1 MAECALEGKTATA
14 PSEISRAANLRHAGF
29 WIRFAATIIDFV
41 ILALPLA
48 VFVSFL
54 SVAMGPWMAFLK
66 LHPGETREEILAQ
79 FGPKFLSLS
88 LGFFALISWLY
99 FAALESSSLRGT
111 LGKRVLGLYVGDLG
125 GNRIGF
131 WQASRRFFAGRLLM
145 QVPYVGIYY
154 FVVDCACAGL
164 TPGKRAIHDMLAG
177 CQVLRDA
184 EDSAR
189 RR

>member
-1 MAECALEGKTATA
+1 
-14 PSEISRAANLRHAGF
+14 LRHAGF

-79 FGPKFLSLS
+79 FGPTFLPIS
-88 LGFFALISWLY
+88 LGFFAFISWAY
-99 FAALESSSLRGT
+99 FAGSESSSLRGT
-111 LGKRVLGLYVGDLG
+111 LGKRVLGLYVANVNGEP
-125 GNRIGF
+125 IGF
-131 WQASRRFFAGRLLM
+131 WQASRRFFSGRLLM

-154 FVVDCACAGL
+154 FVVDCICAGL
-164 TPGKRAIHDMLAG
+164 TPRNRAIHDMLAG
-177 CQVLRDA
+177 CLVLRD
-184 EDSAR
+184 SR
-189 RR
+189 